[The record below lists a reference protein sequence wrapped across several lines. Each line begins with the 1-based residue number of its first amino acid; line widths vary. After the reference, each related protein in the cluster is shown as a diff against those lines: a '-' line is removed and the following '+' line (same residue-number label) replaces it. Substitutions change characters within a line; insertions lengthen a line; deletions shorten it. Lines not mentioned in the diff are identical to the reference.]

1 MEFSKCVKDLIVI
14 LNREMREKFGRHV
27 SVGDL
32 LTDRWEIA
40 RDYGFGEGT
49 SCYDNVLILG
59 DVKIGKH
66 CWIGPNV
73 ILDGQGGL
81 TIGDHCDISAGAQ
94 IYTHHSI
101 ARSLSGG
108 IAAVETA
115 SVKIGSRVYIG
126 PQCVIQKGVT
136 IGDEVV
142 IGAMSLVNRDIP
154 SGARAW
160 GVPATLYQGDSG
172 GCGRRLQQ
180 AFAPGRFACRTT
192 WPLR

>member
-1 MEFSKCVKDLIVI
+1 MEFCQSIRDLARQ
-14 LNREMREKFGRHV
+14 LRREMREKFGRHV

-40 RDYGFGEGT
+40 RDCGFGEGT

-59 DVKIGKH
+59 DVKVGKH

-94 IYTHHSI
+94 IYTHHTV
-101 ARSLSGG
+101 ARCLSGG
-108 IAAVETA
+108 VAAVDQA
-115 SVKIGSRVYIG
+115 PVKIGSRVYVG
-126 PQCVIQKGVT
+126 PQCVIEMGVT
-136 IGDEVV
+136 IGDRVV

-160 GVPATLYQGDSG
+160 GIPATL
-172 GCGRRLQQ
+172 R
-180 AFAPGRFACRTT
+180 
-192 WPLR
+192 